1 MDKFEYQILTGRDRM
16 DDWRRGHVVRDVQ
29 HGRWSRISGR
39 SSSAGPPR
47 VAPIDKLSLPLTI
60 LLRPRGSASRCP
72 AWRLVSGFMTMGA
85 LLTIG

>member
-1 MDKFEYQILTGRDRM
+1 VIEWTIGGGVMWYVTSNM
-16 DDWRRGHVVRDVQ
+16 DDG
-29 HGRWSRISGR
+29 SPISGR

-60 LLRPRGSASRCP
+60 LLRPRGSASRCS